1 MAEEISA
8 SDIITELPGDFI
20 DEFEREILGRI
31 PEEKV
36 RCDLNQVQNAKIMQ
50 AMGSVTIPGL
60 GQKVAEIDS
69 RLFFRMQ
76 HDFGHEDNWLKDFLA
91 DNAYL
96 CAPGYKPKRKA
107 DFRHGKSFIG
117 GKPV

>member
-1 MAEEISA
+1 MDDENE
-8 SDIITELPGDFI
+8 IITELPGDFI

-36 RCDLNQVQNAKIMQ
+36 QVQLRQISNARVMQ
-50 AMGSVTIPGL
+50 AVGSIQIPGI

-69 RLFFRMQ
+69 RLYFRML
-76 HDFGHEDNWLKDFLA
+76 HAFGDQENWLKDLLA
-91 DNAYL
+91 DNPEL
-96 CAPGYKPKRKA
+96 CAPGYKPKRKG
-107 DFRHGKSFIG
+107 DFRHGKTFVN